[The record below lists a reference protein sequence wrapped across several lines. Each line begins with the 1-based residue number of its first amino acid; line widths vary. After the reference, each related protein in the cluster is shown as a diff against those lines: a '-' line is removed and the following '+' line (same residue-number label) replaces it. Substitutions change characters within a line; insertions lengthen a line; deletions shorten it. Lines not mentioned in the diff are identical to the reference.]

1 MSQFYVLC
9 VQDAYY
15 LNGSIECAQAALE
28 SAKAAI
34 KEIEVM
40 NVEPKGMEALKNIW
54 IFV

>member
-1 MSQFYVLC
+1 MGDSIKDEDLGILFAVASDMSQFYVLC

-34 KEIEVM
+34 K
-40 NVEPKGMEALKNIW
+40 K
-54 IFV
+54 